1 MLGTLVNTA
10 AIIVGSIVGL
20 VFKNLIPEK
29 YNDTIMKSM
38 SLAVILIGLQ
48 MALGAQN
55 ILLVICSMV
64 AGALIGEKIDIEKK
78 LDNIGARL
86 QDRFSKTDSNIG
98 QGFVTASLMYCIG
111 SMAIIGAIEG
121 GLLGKHDVLFA
132 KSLIDGIVSVALT
145 ATMGIG
151 VIFASVP
158 VFLYQG
164 SIVLISS
171 FAKDILT
178 DVIITEMSAIGG
190 LLIMG
195 IGLNIL
201 IRDRIK
207 VGNMLPALFVP
218 LVFLGIMK
226 IIG

>member
-1 MLGTLVNTA
+1 LLGTLVNTA
-10 AIIVGSIVGL
+10 AIIVGSLVGL

-48 MALGAQN
+48 MALGTQN

-64 AGALIGEKIDIEKK
+64 AGALLGEKINIEKK
-78 LDNIGARL
+78 LDDIGAKL

-158 VFLYQG
+158 VLLYQG

-178 DVIITEMSAIGG
+178 DAIIIEMSAIGG
-190 LLIMG
+190 LLIVG
-195 IGLNIL
+195 IGLNIIL
-201 IRDRIK
+201 RDRIK

-218 LVFLGIMK
+218 LVFLGIMN

>member
-1 MLGTLVNTA
+1 LLGTLVNTA
-10 AIIVGSIVGL
+10 AIIAGSIIGL
-20 VFKNLIPEK
+20 VFKNLIPDK

-48 MALGAQN
+48 MALGTEN

-64 AGALIGEKIDIEKK
+64 GGALIGERMDIEKK
-78 LDNIGARL
+78 LDDMGARL
-86 QDRFSKTDSNIG
+86 QAMFSKTDSNIG

-121 GLLGKHDVLFA
+121 GLLGKHDVLLA

-151 VIFASVP
+151 VIFASIP

-178 DVIITEMSAIGG
+178 YAIIIEMSAIGG

-201 IRDRIK
+201 LRDRIK
-207 VGNMLPALFVP
+207 VGNMLPALFIP
-218 LVFLGIMK
+218 LLFLGIMN

>member
-10 AIIVGSIVGL
+10 AIIVGSLVGL
-20 VFKNLIPEK
+20 IFKNLIPEK

-48 MALGAQN
+48 MALGTQN

-64 AGALIGEKIDIEKK
+64 AGALVGEKIDIEKK
-78 LDNIGARL
+78 LDSIGAKL
-86 QDRFSKTDSNIG
+86 QERFSKTDSNVG

-151 VIFASVP
+151 VIFASIP
-158 VFLYQG
+158 VLLYQG
-164 SIVLISS
+164 SIVLIST

-178 DVIITEMSAIGG
+178 DAIIIEMSAIGG

-201 IRDRIK
+201 LRDRIK
-207 VGNMLPALFVP
+207 VGNMLPALFIP
-218 LVFLGIMK
+218 LVFLGIMN